1 MSLIAELKR
10 RNVFRV
16 GAAYAV
22 VGWLIIEVTD
32 TVFPHLGLPGW
43 SVTLAI
49 ALVIIGFPLAVF
61 LAWAFELTP
70 EGVKRTEDVP
80 PEAPQAARRARRLD
94 RWIMAG
100 LAGAIVL
107 LVAERL
113 WIDRRGE
120 APPAVAPG
128 ERAQARGAPAERPAT
143 GNPLHSIAVLPFDNY
158 SPDASDA
165 YFANGITEEIT
176 SQLSRLSGLRVMSR
190 TAVSRALEGG
200 QSLGELAEQL
210 GVGSVLEGSVRK
222 AGDSLRITTKLI
234 DAQSNELLWSRDF
247 DRDLADVFEIQRDVA
262 LAVAVA
268 LRAQL
273 TPRDRS
279 RMNASPTANV
289 AAYQLY
295 LRSSER
301 RASVPELNRSA
312 IELLRQ
318 AVALDPKFVNA
329 WSALAWR
336 YQWETWHGDQSGP
349 ARALEYSAIALELD
363 PQSPDAHAARAA
375 ALVAMER
382 NGEARAAFA
391 RALALDPELG
401 RALSDGGMRAAM
413 QGDLADGLRLSARE
427 IRTSPNV
434 PNVRYHVGY
443 PLLLAGDDRRLAA
456 WLDLAAA
463 EGMLAHRLDILR
475 IMLAAAQGRSAEALA
490 ATRAALKH
498 WKQQPEF
505 REFAADVMSFYGE
518 PAAARAE
525 FESLVGYAPDT
536 EGSWL
541 TGRTPRT
548 NLAFVLHQLGE
559 RDRAARLFEESLA
572 FNLRRIEDGSDSPF
586 RSRDVAAILAV
597 RGDVAGAVQWL
608 ERSYA
613 AGNRAHRYL
622 AQDPMF
628 ASLRGDRRFQAL
640 LERMAEAA
648 SRERERIDSEGIA
661 AEIDALVLAG
671 ASH

>member
-22 VGWLIIEVTD
+22 VGWLVIEVTD

-49 ALVIIGFPLAVF
+49 ALVITGFPLAVF

-70 EGVKRTEDVP
+70 QGVKRTEDLP
-80 PEAPQAARRARRLD
+80 PEASPAMHGARRLD
-94 RWIMAG
+94 GWIMAG
-100 LAGAIVL
+100 LAAVIAL
-107 LVAERL
+107 LLAERL
-113 WIDRRGE
+113 WIDR
-120 APPAVAPG
+120 G
-128 ERAQARGAPAERPAT
+128 EREQGAAAPTDVPAAREASERPADGT
-143 GNPLHSIAVLPFDNY
+143 ALRAIAVLPFDNY

-200 QSLGELAEQL
+200 QPLGELAAEL

-234 DAQSNELLWSRDF
+234 DARTNELLWSRDF
-247 DRDLADVFEIQRDVA
+247 DRDLADVFEIQREVA
-262 LAVAVA
+262 LAVAVS

-273 TPRDRS
+273 TPRDRT
-279 RMNASPTANV
+279 RIDTSPTGNV

-295 LRSSER
+295 LRSTEI
-301 RASVPELNRSA
+301 RASIPEHNRGG
-312 IELLRQ
+312 IDLLRQ
-318 AVALDPKFVNA
+318 AVALDPKFVKA

-336 YQWETWHGDQSGP
+336 YQWETWHGDPSGP

-363 PQSPDAHAARAA
+363 PESPDAHAARAA
-375 ALVAMER
+375 AHIAMER

-391 RALALDPELG
+391 RALALDPELAG
-401 RALSDGGMRAAM
+401 ALNDGGMRAAM
-413 QGDLADGLRLSARE
+413 QGDLADGLRLSARGL
-427 IRTSPNV
+427 RTSPNV

-456 WLDLAAA
+456 WLGLAAS
-463 EGMLAHRLDILR
+463 EGMRAHRLDILR
-475 IMLAAAQGRSAEALA
+475 IMLMAAQGLPAEALA
-490 ATRAALKH
+490 ATHEALKH
-498 WKQQPEF
+498 WKPQPEF
-505 REFAADVMSFYGE
+505 REFAADVMVFFGE
-518 PAAARAE
+518 PAAARE
-525 FESLVGYAPDT
+525 ELESLVGYAPDT

-559 RDRAARLFEESLA
+559 RDRATRLFDESLG

-586 RSRDVAAILAV
+586 RSRDVAAILAF
-597 RGDVAGAVQWL
+597 RGDAAGAIHWL

-628 ASLRGDRRFQAL
+628 SSLRNDPRFRAL
-640 LERMAEAA
+640 LERMAEAT
-648 SRERERIDSEGIA
+648 RKERERIDAEGIA
-661 AEIDALVLAG
+661 TELDALVLAG
-671 ASH
+671 ASR